1 MNDKEYLKIVADA
14 RRSVSRKY
22 GFRQSSYINFKI
34 EEGYFFCLYFLNNE
48 VRLTVKPM
56 YADELWWDI
65 WGASENKK
73 EPLSLRGTGA
83 YSLSG
88 QILASYQIEE
98 TTDGSKLT
106 NICEEIFHNA
116 TVEISKFLTT
126 NPDVDSFFPDESKM
140 EHDPDRLLY
149 LITLIHNGREDKAL
163 EIIKEARQDKH
174 SCMFQS
180 GMFSDSYTY
189 IQRWC
194 NRGQTNMR
202 IRNAFVSIF
211 NCIVK
216 IRAYALMSL
225 GGDNKYDD
233 LYGKICCTLN
243 RRMLDAETL
252 NLPTYPN
259 EPIYVPDMLVA
270 VVALSHYAELNNGR
284 YQDTVNRWIEKA
296 KTDWLDAKTGL
307 LVSFLD
313 NTGAHQI
320 GDMPVKGSYSALNC
334 YYLSLID
341 KSFAKEQYERLKHYF
356 YQSSPISGLKEYHDR
371 FFLFGMDADAGP
383 IIANL
388 SPSGTAFMVGS
399 ATYFGD
405 FDVRRN
411 LLKTAEI
418 AGSTFYGFTK
428 NHYLLA
434 NFALVGEAIMLAMR
448 TNVE

>member
-1 MNDKEYLKIVADA
+1 MTVREFATIVRQHKKLSFAILVLVLVLGKIV
-14 RRSVSRKY
+14 SVSFGMCGIGTFGGERNDILRRRNYLIGKLATTP
-22 GFRQSSYINFKI
+22 QKVM
-34 EEGYFFCLYFLNNE
+34 EEMPGGMDEQFQGE
-48 VRLTVKPM
+48 WAM
-56 YADELWWDI
+56 YSCSMFAV
-65 WGASENKK
+65 A
-73 EPLSLRGTGA
+73 
-83 YSLSG
+83 
-88 QILASYQIEE
+88 
-98 TTDGSKLT
+98 LT
-106 NICEEIFHNA
+106 NIARIYPEQ
-116 TVEISKFLTT
+116 
-126 NPDVDSFFPDESKM
+126 
-140 EHDPDRLLY
+140 
-149 LITLIHNGREDKAL
+149 
-163 EIIKEARQDKH
+163 KE
-174 SCMFQS
+174 
-180 GMFSDSYTY
+180 
-189 IQRWC
+189 
-194 NRGQTNMR
+194 
-202 IRNAFVSIF
+202 V
-211 NCIVK
+211 
-216 IRAYALMSL
+216 SL
-225 GGDNKYDD
+225 GYVDKLIEIVMSSEIREYDRKRWLGEDALASFEDNHSHVSYLSILAWMMGEYKELGGGNKYDE
-233 LYGKICCTLN
+233 LYGRICYTLN

-252 NLPTYPN
+252 NLPTYPD

-270 VVALSHYAELNNGR
+270 VVALSHYAKLNHGSC
-284 YQDTVNRWIEKA
+284 QDTVNRWIEKA

-434 NFALVGEAIMLAMR
+434 NFALVGEAVMLAMR